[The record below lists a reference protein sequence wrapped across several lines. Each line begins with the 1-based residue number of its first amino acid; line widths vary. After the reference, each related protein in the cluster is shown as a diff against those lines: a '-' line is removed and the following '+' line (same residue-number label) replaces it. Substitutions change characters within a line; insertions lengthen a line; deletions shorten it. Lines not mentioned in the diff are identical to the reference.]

1 MLFSRAIALSILA
14 FLLGTKCLHPWGIL
28 SSILVFYMTN
38 VVVILYIQNPSPLNK
53 ENMLTKILIPVT
65 TSLSSLLSVCL
76 YLGIMSPIRCLV
88 FHSLVS
94 FLSFTSLHTKIL
106 SNGAYFS
113 KSHYYCMTPQC
124 FICYSLALKYAF
136 KAHGSVL
143 GLQLKVL
150 LGGDKTFRTGA
161 EEEGWGHQW
170 QATWR
175 NIWT

>member
-65 TSLSSLLSVCL
+65 TFLSSLLSVCL
-76 YLGIMSPIRCLV
+76 YLGMTSQIRCLV

-113 KSHYYCMTPQC
+113 KSHYYCIDSTVLHLLQLD
-124 FICYSLALKYAF
+124 FEICLQGPWFSAWSS
-136 KAHGSVL
+136 AHG
-143 GLQLKVL
+143 
-150 LGGDKTFRTGA
+150 
-161 EEEGWGHQW
+161 
-170 QATWR
+170 ATWR
-175 NIWT
+175 W